1 MAKDKYTVTV
11 GPRAYSF
18 HDQST
23 GITVCRG
30 EDKELS
36 RRQFRAPKIQKAI
49 ASGHLII
56 IADKSEIEKYS
67 EADIEKLDKRLNAQ
81 FKKGMTL
88 EKLAKGYSLEE
99 LKLVAGLHEIVAEKD
114 DTVETLLQALLEE
127 FESSSLKGNI

>member
-36 RRQFRAPKIQKAI
+36 RRQFRAPKSQKAI

-114 DTVETLLQALLEE
+114 DTVETLIQALLEE
-127 FESSSLKGNI
+127 FESSSKG

>member
-23 GITVCRG
+23 DITVCRG

-67 EADIEKLDKRLNAQ
+67 EADIKKLDKRLNAQ

-99 LKLVAGLHEIVAEKD
+99 LKLVAGLHEIVAEKN
-114 DTVETLLQALLEE
+114 DTVETLIQALLEE
-127 FESSSLKGNI
+127 FESSSNKG

>member
-1 MAKDKYTVTV
+1 MAKEKYIVTV

-23 GITVCRG
+23 GITVCKG

-36 RRQFRAPKIQKAI
+36 RRQFRTQKIQKAI
-49 ASGHLII
+49 AAGHLII
-56 IADKSEIEKYS
+56 VADKSDIEKYS
-67 EADIEKLDKRLNAQ
+67 ESDIEKLDKRLSAQ

-88 EKLAKGYSLEE
+88 EKLSKGYSLEE
-99 LKLVAGLHEIVAEKD
+99 LKLVANLHEIVAEKD

-127 FESSSLKGNI
+127 FESSSKE

>member
-56 IADKSEIEKYS
+56 IEKYS

-114 DTVETLLQALLEE
+114 DTVETILQALLEE
-127 FESSSLKGNI
+127 FESSSKG

>member
-1 MAKDKYTVTV
+1 MAKEKYIITV

-23 GITVCRG
+23 GITVCKG

-36 RRQFRAPKIQKAI
+36 RRQYRTQKIQKAI
-49 ASGHLII
+49 AAGHLII
-56 IADKSEIEKYS
+56 VADKSDIEKYS
-67 EADIEKLDKRLNAQ
+67 ESDIEKLDKRLNAQ

-88 EKLAKGYSLEE
+88 EKLSKGYSLEE
-99 LKLVAGLHEIVAEKD
+99 LKLVANLHEIVAEKN

-127 FESSSLKGNI
+127 FESSSKG

>member
-67 EADIEKLDKRLNAQ
+67 EADIEKLNKRLNAQ

-99 LKLVAGLHEIVAEKD
+99 LKLVAGLHEIVAEKN
-114 DTVETLLQALLEE
+114 DTVETLIQALLEE

>member
-1 MAKDKYTVTV
+1 MDKEKYIVTV
-11 GPRAYSF
+11 GPRAFSF

-23 GITVCRG
+23 GITVCKG
-30 EDKELS
+30 EEIELT

-88 EKLAKGYSLEE
+88 EKLQKAYSLEE
-99 LKLVAGLHEIVAEKD
+99 LKLIASVHEIVVEKE
-114 DTVETLLQALLEE
+114 DTLETILQALYEDFE
-127 FESSSLKGNI
+127 ESSKG

>member
-1 MAKDKYTVTV
+1 MAKEKYTVTV

-23 GITVCRG
+23 GITVCKG
-30 EDKELS
+30 EDKELT
-36 RRQFRAPKIQKAI
+36 RRQYRSPKIQKAI
-49 ASGHLII
+49 AAGHLII

-67 EADIEKLDKRLNAQ
+67 EADIEKLDKRLTAQ

-88 EKLAKGYSLEE
+88 EKLSKAYSFEE
-99 LKLVAGLHEIVAEKD
+99 LKLVAGLHEIVADKD

-127 FESSSLKGNI
+127 FESSSKGSL

>member
-23 GITVCRG
+23 GITVCKG
-30 EDKELS
+30 EDKELT
-36 RRQFRAPKIQKAI
+36 RRQYRSPKIQKAI
-49 ASGHLII
+49 AAGHLII

-67 EADIEKLDKRLNAQ
+67 EADIEKLDKRLTAQ

-88 EKLAKGYSLEE
+88 EKLSKAYSFEE
-99 LKLVAGLHEIVAEKD
+99 LKLEAGLHEIVADKD

-127 FESSSLKGNI
+127 FESSSKG

>member
-67 EADIEKLDKRLNAQ
+67 EADIEKLDKRLNVQ

-114 DTVETLLQALLEE
+114 DTAETLLQALLEE
-127 FESSSLKGNI
+127 FESSSKG

>member
-36 RRQFRAPKIQKAI
+36 RRQFRASKIQKAI

-67 EADIEKLDKRLNAQ
+67 EADIKKLDRRLNAQ

-99 LKLVAGLHEIVAEKD
+99 LKLVAGLHGIVAEKY
-114 DTVETLLQALLEE
+114 DTVETLIQALLEE
-127 FESSSLKGNI
+127 FESSFKG

>member
-1 MAKDKYTVTV
+1 MAKEKYTVTV

-23 GITVCRG
+23 GITVCKG
-30 EDKELS
+30 EDKELT
-36 RRQFRAPKIQKAI
+36 RRQFRSPKIQKAI
-49 ASGHLII
+49 AAGHLII

-67 EADIEKLDKRLNAQ
+67 EADIEKLDKKLTAQ

-88 EKLAKGYSLEE
+88 EKLSKAYSFEE
-99 LKLVAGLHEIVAEKD
+99 LKLVAGLHEIVADKD

-127 FESSSLKGNI
+127 FESSSKG

>member
-1 MAKDKYTVTV
+1 MAKEKYIVTV

-23 GITVCRG
+23 GITVCKG

-36 RRQFRAPKIQKAI
+36 RRQYRTQKIQKAI
-49 ASGHLII
+49 AAGHLII
-56 IADKSEIEKYS
+56 VADKSDIEKYS
-67 EADIEKLDKRLNAQ
+67 ESDIEKLDKRLNAQ

-88 EKLAKGYSLEE
+88 EKLSKGYSLEE
-99 LKLVAGLHEIVAEKD
+99 LKLVANLHEIVAEKN

-127 FESSSLKGNI
+127 FESSSKG

>member
-1 MAKDKYTVTV
+1 MAKEKYTVTV

-23 GITVCRG
+23 GITVCKG
-30 EDKELS
+30 EDKELT
-36 RRQFRAPKIQKAI
+36 RRQFRSPKIQKAI
-49 ASGHLII
+49 AAGHLII

-67 EADIEKLDKRLNAQ
+67 EVDIEKLDKRLTAQ

-88 EKLAKGYSLEE
+88 EKLSKAYSFEE
-99 LKLVAGLHEIVAEKD
+99 LKLVAGLHEIVADKD

-127 FESSSLKGNI
+127 FESSSKE

>member
-1 MAKDKYTVTV
+1 MAKEKYIVTV

-23 GITVCRG
+23 GITVCKG

-36 RRQFRAPKIQKAI
+36 RRQYRTQKIQKAI
-49 ASGHLII
+49 AAGHLII
-56 IADKSEIEKYS
+56 VADKSDIEKYS
-67 EADIEKLDKRLNAQ
+67 ESDIEKLDTRLNAQ

-88 EKLAKGYSLEE
+88 EKLSKGYSLEE
-99 LKLVAGLHEIVAEKD
+99 LKLVANLHEIVAEKN

-127 FESSSLKGNI
+127 FESSSKG

>member
-1 MAKDKYTVTV
+1 MAKEKYIVTV

-23 GITVCRG
+23 GITVCKG

-36 RRQFRAPKIQKAI
+36 RRQYRTQKIQKAI
-49 ASGHLII
+49 AAGHLII
-56 IADKSEIEKYS
+56 VADKSDIEKYS
-67 EADIEKLDKRLNAQ
+67 ESDIEKLNKRLSAQ

-88 EKLAKGYSLEE
+88 EKLSKGYSLEE
-99 LKLVAGLHEIVAEKD
+99 LKLVANLHEIVAEKD

-127 FESSSLKGNI
+127 FESSSKG

>member
-1 MAKDKYTVTV
+1 MAKEKYTVTV

-23 GITVCRG
+23 GITVCKG
-30 EDKELS
+30 EDKELT
-36 RRQFRAPKIQKAI
+36 RRQYRSPKIQKAI
-49 ASGHLII
+49 AAGHLII

-67 EADIEKLDKRLNAQ
+67 EADIEKLDKRLTAQ

-88 EKLAKGYSLEE
+88 EKLSKAYSFEE
-99 LKLVAGLHEIVAEKD
+99 LKLVAGLHEIVADKD

-127 FESSSLKGNI
+127 FESPSKG

>member
-1 MAKDKYTVTV
+1 MAKEKYIVTV

-23 GITVCRG
+23 GITVCKG

-36 RRQFRAPKIQKAI
+36 RRQYRTQKIQKAI
-49 ASGHLII
+49 AAGHLII
-56 IADKSEIEKYS
+56 VADKSDIEKYS
-67 EADIEKLDKRLNAQ
+67 ESDIEKLDKRLNAQ

-88 EKLAKGYSLEE
+88 EKLSKGYSLEE
-99 LKLVAGLHEIVAEKD
+99 LKLVANLHEIVAEKD

-127 FESSSLKGNI
+127 FESSSKG

>member
-1 MAKDKYTVTV
+1 MK
-11 GPRAYSF
+11 
-18 HDQST
+18 T

-114 DTVETLLQALLEE
+114 DTVETLIQALLEE
-127 FESSSLKGNI
+127 FESSSKG

>member
-1 MAKDKYTVTV
+1 MAKDNKYTLTV

-18 HDQST
+18 HDQSI
-23 GITVCRG
+23 GITICRG
-30 EDKELS
+30 EEKELT
-36 RRQFRAPKIQKAI
+36 RRQFRTPKIQKAV

-67 EADIEKLDKRLNAQ
+67 EADIEKLNKRLNAQ

-88 EKLAKGYSLEE
+88 EKLSKGYSLEE

-127 FESSSLKGNI
+127 FESSSKG

>member
-1 MAKDKYTVTV
+1 MAKEKYIVTV

-23 GITVCRG
+23 GITVCKG

-36 RRQFRAPKIQKAI
+36 RRQYHTQKIQKAI
-49 ASGHLII
+49 AAGHLII
-56 IADKSEIEKYS
+56 VADKSDIEKYS
-67 EADIEKLDKRLNAQ
+67 ESDIEKLDKRLSAQ

-88 EKLAKGYSLEE
+88 EKLSKGYSLEE
-99 LKLVAGLHEIVAEKD
+99 LKLVANLHEIVAEKD

-127 FESSSLKGNI
+127 FESSSKG